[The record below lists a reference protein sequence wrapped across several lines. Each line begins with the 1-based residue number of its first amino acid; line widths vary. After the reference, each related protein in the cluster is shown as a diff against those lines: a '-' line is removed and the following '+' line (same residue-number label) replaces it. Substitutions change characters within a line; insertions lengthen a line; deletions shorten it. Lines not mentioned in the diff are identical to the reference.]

1 MKLEEYRTVFAAG
14 SLVLILVAAAPT
26 VSLFVSFPDGS
37 ESFSELW
44 LLGPN
49 HMAKDYPFNVEVNET
64 YSVFVGVGNHLGG
77 SSYYLVYVKFRN
89 QTEPLPNAT
98 VSEPSP
104 LSPLYEFRFFVV
116 DGDTWEETLTFSVLE
131 VSRND
136 DFMFVDRLSVNDVI
150 FSVNASTRWDS
161 ENNGFYFQLFFEL
174 WLYNVTSQS
183 FEFHNRFVGI
193 WLNVTGS

>member
-14 SLVLILVAAAPT
+14 SLILMLVAAAPT
-26 VSLFVSFPDGS
+26 VSLFVAFPEGS
-37 ESFSELW
+37 ERFSELW

-49 HMAKDYPFNVEVNET
+49 HMAEDYPFNLRANET

-104 LSPLYEFRFFVV
+104 LSPLYEFRFFVD
-116 DGDTWEETLTFSVLE
+116 DGDTWEEPLTFSVLE
-131 VSRND
+131 ASRD
-136 DFMFVDRLSVNDVI
+136 YDFMFVDRLSVNDVV
-150 FSVNASTRWDS
+150 FPVNASARWDS
-161 ENNGFYFQLFFEL
+161 ENDGFYFQLFFEL

-183 FEFHNRFVGI
+183 FGFHDRYVGI